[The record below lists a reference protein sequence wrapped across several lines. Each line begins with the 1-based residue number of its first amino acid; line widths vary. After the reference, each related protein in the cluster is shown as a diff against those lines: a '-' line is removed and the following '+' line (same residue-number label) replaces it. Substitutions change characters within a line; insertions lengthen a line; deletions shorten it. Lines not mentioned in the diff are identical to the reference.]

1 MDYEKI
7 LIFNIAGKEFA
18 VNIKDV
24 DRILSHSNIT
34 FVPEQEYFIEGIIDY
49 SDDVINVINLA
60 KLFSIEEIEDEDV
73 ILIVVSLDGKKVA
86 LKTNNGSKI
95 VDLNQKDKE
104 SIPQI
109 ALEENSF
116 LKGIVKFEGRL
127 IILLDIE
134 KIMEIN

>member
-60 KLFSIEEIEDEDV
+60 KLFSIEEIDDEDV
-73 ILIVVSLDGKKVA
+73 ILIVVASGEKKVA

-95 VDLNQKDKE
+95 VDLNQNDKE
-104 SIPQI
+104 SIPQL
-109 ALEENSF
+109 ALEKNSF
-116 LKGIVKFEGRL
+116 LKGIVKFEGKL
-127 IILLDIE
+127 IILLDID

>member
-1 MDYEKI
+1 MNYEKI

-34 FVPEQEYFIEGIIDY
+34 FVPEQECFIEGIIDY

-60 KLFSIEEIEDEDV
+60 KLFSIDEIDDEDT
-73 ILIVVSLDGKKVA
+73 ILIVVASGEKKAA

-95 VDLNQKDKE
+95 VDLNQNDKE
-104 SIPQI
+104 SIPQL
-109 ALEENSF
+109 ALEKNSF
-116 LKGIVKFEGRL
+116 FKGIVKFEGQL
-127 IILLDIE
+127 IILLDID